1 MAYKKN
7 DYNKAARQE
16 ADKAQRG
23 ENKRAAIQDSEVA
36 REVRRIQAIMADR
49 RKARREQE
57 SIDWM
62 TANWKGWK

>member
-23 ENKRAAIQDSEVA
+23 ENNRAAIQDSEVA
-36 REVRRIQAIMADR
+36 QEVRRIQAIMADR

-62 TANWKGWK
+62 RANWKGWK

>member
-23 ENKRAAIQDSEVA
+23 ENNRKAIEDSEVA
-36 REVRRIQAIMADR
+36 REVRRIQATMADR
-49 RKARREQE
+49 RKARREQA

-62 TANWKGWK
+62 TTNWKGWQ